1 MTVGM
6 NVGMA
11 MSFAL
16 VLLHPKTD
24 QMPEKQQ
31 FRENWDNIFELWS
44 GGKGL

>member
-1 MTVGM
+1 M

-11 MSFAL
+11 MAVAL
-16 VLLHPKTD
+16 LLLHPKTD

-31 FRENWDNIFELWS
+31 FRENWDNVFELKG